1 MESTSEMTPIGPEAF
16 QVMRQFFEYD
26 KGIPLNVQLIE
37 RVDKPAYIREKIVFT
52 GTRFSRVPGYLAIP
66 KNGSDSHPCVIQIHG
81 LTSSKESWWDENGS
95 MNQLTRQLLEAGFAV
110 LSLDA
115 EYHGER
121 VAKNDYESPT
131 GLLDKGWFV
140 SMRDMMIQTTIEYRR
155 AIDYL
160 ESRSD
165 IDTSKIGIIGYSM
178 GGIMIFH
185 LSAVDPR
192 VKVSVAAVT
201 PIITVPYLA
210 TSVYN
215 FAPYINKPFLML
227 MGTKDIRNYTQTSAQ
242 WLLELIPGKTRNLI
256 FFDSEHMLPVEWTNR
271 ATEWMEKYLK

>member
-1 MESTSEMTPIGPEAF
+1 MG
-16 QVMRQFFEYD
+16 
-26 KGIPLNVQLIE
+26 
-37 RVDKPAYIREKIVFT
+37 
-52 GTRFSRVPGYLAIP
+52 
-66 KNGSDSHPCVIQIHG
+66 
-81 LTSSKESWWDENGS
+81 
-95 MNQLTRQLLEAGFAV
+95 QLTRQLLASGFAV

-115 EYHGER
+115 QYHGER
-121 VAKNDYESPT
+121 VANNDFESPT

-140 SMRDMMIQTTIEYRR
+140 SVRDMMIQTTIEYRR

-160 ESRSD
+160 ESRSE
-165 IDTSKIGIIGYSM
+165 IDTSKIGIVGYSM

-242 WLLELIPGKTRNLI
+242 WLSELIPGKTRNLI